1 MVIRSGD
8 LLLVEGKVASIVRVK
23 DLAGLELRPDVTLHD
38 PDLSSEK
45 VRLAEVL
52 VMPGS
57 WLAGHTLKE
66 SAFRER
72 AGMTVI
78 AVNHRGGV
86 RRNKLSDMRLSA
98 GDVLVVQGSEE
109 AVRRLG
115 LDERNFVVL
124 GDLSASVPRPGR
136 GVYAV
141 AIMAGALLLG
151 GSGLVP
157 FLTAFLAGVVAMFL
171 AGCLTPEE
179 GYRSVN
185 WDLIVLVGAMI
196 AFGEAME
203 RTGAARYVA
212 GAIVAATSGAG
223 PYVLVTVFFF
233 LTVLLTQPMS
243 NQASALVVLPIAL
256 ETAREVGIDPRMLV
270 MTIVFAASC
279 SFLTPLEPASL
290 LVYGPGRY
298 RFRDFVKVGFGLTLL
313 VFAVVLLLVPVV
325 WRPHP

>member
-1 MVIRSGD
+1 
-8 LLLVEGKVASIVRVK
+8 
-23 DLAGLELRPDVTLHD
+23 
-38 PDLSSEK
+38 
-45 VRLAEVL
+45 
-52 VMPGS
+52 
-57 WLAGHTLKE
+57 
-66 SAFRER
+66 
-72 AGMTVI
+72 
-78 AVNHRGGV
+78 
-86 RRNKLSDMRLSA
+86 
-98 GDVLVVQGSEE
+98 
-109 AVRRLG
+109 
-115 LDERNFVVL
+115 
-124 GDLSASVPRPGR
+124 
-136 GVYAV
+136 
-141 AIMAGALLLG
+141 
-151 GSGLVP
+151 
-157 FLTAFLAGVVAMFL
+157 MFL

-212 GAIVAATSGAG
+212 GVIVAATSGAG

-256 ETAREVGIDPRMLV
+256 ETARAVGIDPRMLV

-298 RFRDFVKVGFGLTLL
+298 RFRDFVKVGFGLTLV
-313 VFAVVLLLVPVV
+313 VFAVVLLLVPVL